1 MVEPLLPADR
11 TPPREPHPLLGY
23 AMVLIAATLWAV
35 NGAVSKV
42 ILDSGVSSLRLS
54 EVRSTGAFVG
64 LALALALVAP
74 RRLRISR
81 SELPML
87 ALFGIAGLAF
97 VQWFYFVAIHRMSL
111 AVALLIQYLAPLLVA
126 LFSRFVLHVEV
137 RRRIWLALALALVG
151 LSFVLEIWSGAALD
165 GIGVGASLLA
175 ATSYALYILVAER
188 ELGRRDAISLTT
200 YGFLF
205 ASLFWAVVQ
214 PWWTFPT
221 GRDRRR
227 SRRCLGPAGLVADGV
242 DDRAGDDRPF
252 LPARRLAQLH
262 PGDQGQHHRHVR
274 ADRGY
279 VGRLVLARR
288 GTRSSPTGGRGGRF
302 GCDSCWPR
310 PLVEPHSRRF
320 TLSQKSLPVSHPTS
334 GARFPSCA
342 ILLRA

>member
-11 TPPREPHPLLGY
+11 TPPREPHPFLGY
-23 AMVLIAATLWAV
+23 AMVLTAATLWAV

-64 LALALALVAP
+64 LAVVLALVAP
-74 RRLRISR
+74 KRLRISR
-81 SELPML
+81 SDLPML

-151 LSFVLEIWSGAALD
+151 LSFVLEIWGGATLD
-165 GIGVGASLLA
+165 GVGVGASLLA

-221 GRDRRR
+221 GLIDDAA
-227 SRRCLGPAGLVADGV
+227 SGAWGLPVWSLMGV

-262 PGDQGQHHRHVR
+262 PGDPRQHHGDVR
-274 ADRGY
+274 ADRGDA
-279 VGRLVLARR
+279 GRLVVARR
-288 GTRSSPTGGRGGRF
+288 GARRSPAGGRRDRPRRHSPGP
-302 GCDSCWPR
+302 DR
-310 PLVEPHSRRF
+310 PL
-320 TLSQKSLPVSHPTS
+320 K
-334 GARFPSCA
+334 
-342 ILLRA
+342 

>member
-23 AMVLIAATLWAV
+23 AMVLTAATLWAV

-64 LALALALVAP
+64 LAVVLALVAP
-74 RRLRISR
+74 TRLRVSR

-151 LSFVLEIWSGAALD
+151 LSFVLELWGGATLD

-214 PWWTFPT
+214 PWWTFPIGLIDDAASGAWGLPVWSLMGWMIVLGT
-221 GRDRRR
+221 IVPF
-227 SRRCLGPAGLVADGV
+227 CLLVGSLSFIPATRASITAMFEPIAATVVAWLWLGEELG
-242 DDRAGDDRPF
+242 A
-252 LPARRLAQLH
+252 AQLA
-262 PGDQGQHHRHVR
+262 GGAV
-274 ADRGY
+274 
-279 VGRLVLARR
+279 VLA
-288 GTRSSPTGGRGGRF
+288 
-302 GCDSCWPR
+302 
-310 PLVEPHSRRF
+310 
-320 TLSQKSLPVSHPTS
+320 
-334 GARFPSCA
+334 A
-342 ILLRA
+342 ILLAQTAR

>member
-1 MVEPLLPADR
+1 VVEPLLPADK
-11 TPPREPHPLLGY
+11 TPPREPHPFLGY
-23 AMVLIAATLWAV
+23 AMVLTAATLWAV

-64 LALALALVAP
+64 LALVLALVAP
-74 RRLRISR
+74 RRLRVSR

-151 LSFVLEIWSGAALD
+151 LSFVLEIWGGATLD

-175 ATSYALYILVAER
+175 ATSYALC
-188 ELGRRDAISLTT
+188 RRDAISLTT

-221 GRDRRR
+221 GLIDDAA
-227 SRRCLGPAGLVADGV
+227 SGAWGLPVWSLMGWMIVLGTIVPICLLVGSLSFIPATRASITAMFEPIAATVVAWLWLGEELG
-242 DDRAGDDRPF
+242 A
-252 LPARRLAQLH
+252 AQLA
-262 PGDQGQHHRHVR
+262 GGAV
-274 ADRGY
+274 
-279 VGRLVLARR
+279 VLA
-288 GTRSSPTGGRGGRF
+288 
-302 GCDSCWPR
+302 
-310 PLVEPHSRRF
+310 
-320 TLSQKSLPVSHPTS
+320 
-334 GARFPSCA
+334 A
-342 ILLRA
+342 ILLAQTAR